1 MSEVEPDI
9 VVVAKGLSNGFP
21 LSAVVA
27 KESLFDQ
34 YMERNKFVFFTYG
47 ANPMGCVAAS
57 ETLSVIKDDNV
68 QEYAHEL
75 GLYVGEQLNAIKD
88 KYADLCVDAKGYPVE
103 WPRRDPFVW

>member
-57 ETLSVIKDDNV
+57 ETLSVICV
-68 QEYAHEL
+68 
-75 GLYVGEQLNAIKD
+75 GLPSNRPGNA
-88 KYADLCVDAKGYPVE
+88 PSH
-103 WPRRDPFVW
+103 RT